1 MRRPQKSRR
10 IAVFCGARP
19 GTRRE
24 HLDLARD
31 FGTALARHGLD
42 LVYGAGGTGV
52 IRAVADGVLEH
63 GGGVTGV
70 VPWTLHQREPAGR
83 APGAVFMVRSMHDRK
98 ALVYQLAS
106 GFAVLPG
113 GLDTLDE
120 FMEVATWSSLSLL
133 DKPVV
138 VLNHRGFYDPML
150 RMLDHLVVEGFLTA
164 REHRLVQVAET
175 VEEALALLGAGV
187 LPPAAV
193 LESI

>member
-1 MRRPQKSRR
+1 VNRPGKSRR

-19 GTRRE
+19 GARQE
-24 HLDLARD
+24 HIDFSRD
-31 FGTALARHGLD
+31 FGIALARHGLD

-52 IRAVADGVLEH
+52 MRAVADGVLEH
-63 GGGVTGV
+63 GGAVTGV
-70 VPWTLHQREPAGR
+70 VPWPLHEREPADR

-120 FMEVATWSSLSLL
+120 LMEVATWSGLSLL

-164 REHRLVQVAET
+164 RERRIVQVAET
-175 VEEALALLGAGV
+175 AEEALALLGAEA
-187 LPPAAV
+187 LPWPAV
-193 LESI
+193 LETV

>member
-1 MRRPQKSRR
+1 MRRPERSRR
-10 IAVFCGARP
+10 IAVFCGARA
-19 GTRRE
+19 GSRRE
-24 HLDLARD
+24 HLVLARD

-52 IRAVADGVLEH
+52 MRAVADGVLEH

-70 VPWTLHQREPAGR
+70 IPWALHDRDPAGR

-98 ALVYQLAS
+98 ALVYELAS

-120 FMEVATWSSLSLL
+120 LMEVATWSGLSLL

-150 RMLDHLVVEGFLTA
+150 RMLDHLLAEGFLTP

-175 VEEALALLGAGV
+175 VEEALALLGAGA
-187 LPPAAV
+187 LSQAPV
-193 LESI
+193 LEGI